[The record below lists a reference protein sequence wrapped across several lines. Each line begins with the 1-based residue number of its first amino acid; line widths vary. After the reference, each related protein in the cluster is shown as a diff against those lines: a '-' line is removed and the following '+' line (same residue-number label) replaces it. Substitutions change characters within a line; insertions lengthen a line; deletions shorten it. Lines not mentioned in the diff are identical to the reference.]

1 MHPLRKTQLDY
12 AQMDCVYL
20 VQIYHQLREL
30 DTKIKKNQEIRNLE
44 ALSRRYKLKYNSY
57 Y

>member
-1 MHPLRKTQLDY
+1 
-12 AQMDCVYL
+12 MDCVYL